1 MMDVP
6 SRRSVLAVIAE
17 GRRPTRPTAWLRRVA
32 QPPLV
37 GLLLSL
43 AWLAMGVA
51 EARAA
56 DKDGAA
62 VFARVGDA
70 VIAQQAYDQ
79 AFAVAA
85 RNKFYHGKPPEH
97 EVARLQR
104 EVGDSLVNE
113 VLLLKEARRRKLQ
126 PDHAAIAKEIAGYEA
141 RYKTSP
147 MWMANKATMLPP
159 LKKKLED
166 NSVLDQLQAN
176 VRQVPDPGERQV
188 EAYYEQHKDKFTEPE
203 RVRLSVIML
212 KVDPSSPQ
220 AKWNGALDE
229 GAAVA
234 RRLRGGAD
242 FASLAH
248 LHSGDASADKGGDM
262 GYLHRGMLPEPAQ
275 VVVDKLTPGA
285 VSDPVALLEG
295 VAVFRLE
302 DRKLGQLNPLPAV
315 RQRATDLLKRDLS
328 DQAWADLL
336 ARLRRETPTRVDE
349 SRYLPL
355 GTPLAAAKAT
365 GK

>member
-1 MMDVP
+1 MLLMM
-6 SRRSVLAVIAE
+6 A
-17 GRRPTRPTAWLRRVA
+17 RPGLRFARPRL
-32 QPPLV
+32 LGCF
-37 GLLLSL
+37 GLLGMACLL
-43 AWLAMGVA
+43 LGAV
-51 EARAA
+51 EAPAA
-56 DKDGAA
+56 DKDSSA
-62 VFARVGDA
+62 VFARVGEV

-79 AFAVAA
+79 AFALAA
-85 RNKFYHGKPPEH
+85 RNKFYHGKPPEQ

-147 MWMANKATMLPP
+147 MWTANKATMLPP
-159 LKKKLED
+159 LKKKLEEH
-166 NSVLDQLQAN
+166 SVLDQLQAT
-176 VRQVPDPGERQV
+176 VRQVPEPAESQV
-188 EAYYEQHKDKFTEPE
+188 RTYYEQHKDKFTEPE
-203 RVRLSVIML
+203 RVRLSVILL

-220 AKWNGALDE
+220 AKWDGALAE

-242 FASLAH
+242 FASLAR
-248 LHSGDASADKGGDM
+248 LHSGDGSADKGGDM

-275 VVVDKLTPGA
+275 LVVDKLAPGA

-302 DRKLGQLNPLPAV
+302 DRKLGQLNPLAVV
-315 RQRATDLLKRDLS
+315 RQRATDLLKRDQS
-328 DQAWADLL
+328 EQAWAELL
-336 ARLRRETPTRVDE
+336 ARLRRETPPRVDE
-349 SRYLPL
+349 SRYLSA
-355 GTPLAAAKAT
+355 GAPLAAAGTT